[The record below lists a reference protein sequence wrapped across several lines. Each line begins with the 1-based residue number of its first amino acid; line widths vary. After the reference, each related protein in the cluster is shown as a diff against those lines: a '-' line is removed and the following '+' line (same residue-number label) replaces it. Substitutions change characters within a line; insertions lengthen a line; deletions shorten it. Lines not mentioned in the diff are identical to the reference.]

1 MSDISDQD
9 RNFLSHGD
17 WFRYSAYPVA
27 PLVDPDP
34 LLRLQLELP
43 EEEGGREGDKGQAV
57 HRGGRGRQEVS
68 KRSGTWTWALE
79 RKSSSLMD
87 YENTSRIL
95 GVDALFFRDTFEL
108 SLGSKN
114 RAFVS

>member
-1 MSDISDQD
+1 MSDINDQD
-9 RNFLSHGD
+9 RNFLSHDD

-57 HRGGRGRQEVS
+57 HRGGRGRQEVNR
-68 KRSGTWTWALE
+68 RSTGGQALGLGLL
-79 RKSSSLMD
+79 KHFFKFFCF
-87 YENTSRIL
+87 L
-95 GVDALFFRDTFEL
+95 GVEC
-108 SLGSKN
+108 
-114 RAFVS
+114 